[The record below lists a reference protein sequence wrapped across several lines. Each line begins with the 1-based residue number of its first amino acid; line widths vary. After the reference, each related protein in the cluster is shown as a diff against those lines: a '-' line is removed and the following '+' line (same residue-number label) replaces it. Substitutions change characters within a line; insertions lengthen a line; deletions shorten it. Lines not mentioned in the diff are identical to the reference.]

1 MTQIYTVHI
10 EAQALDQ
17 LATIGA
23 HIAHRSTGHIAAD
36 FVNRVLDHAGDLNM
50 YPNRG
55 TQRDD
60 IRPGLRT
67 ISYRKRVIIAFTVNE
82 NTHTVAILGFFY
94 GGQDWETILSS

>member
-10 EAQALDQ
+10 EGQALDQ
-17 LATIGA
+17 LAAIGD
-23 HIAHRSTGHIAAD
+23 HIARRSTGDIAAD

-60 IRPGLRT
+60 VRPGLRT
-67 ISYRKRVIIAFTVNE
+67 ISYRKRVTIAFTVNE
-82 NTHTVAILGFFY
+82 NTHAVAILGFFY